1 MLTTNSIRLFVF
13 ATLILALLAGTI
25 LASQEAVGQAAAS
38 LSRIKVSF
46 KLDPS
51 ITRGMYMGERW
62 VSPPTYTAAGEGKEI
77 TMEASAQGLDAKGKP
92 IDISPEWIPE
102 DPKMVAVS
110 PGQGR
115 QVKITVR
122 EAGQSSLKVAA
133 QGLSRKLLIKA
144 TYQDG
149 ATQVEISQ

>member
-1 MLTTNSIRLFVF
+1 MLTANPTRLFVF
-13 ATLILALLAGTI
+13 MTLILVLLGGTI
-25 LASQEAVGQAAAS
+25 LASQEAAGQAAAS
-38 LSRIKVSF
+38 LTRIKVSF

-77 TMEASAQGLDAKGKP
+77 TVEASAQGLDAKGKA
-92 IDISPEWIPE
+92 INISPEWISE

-110 PGQGR
+110 PHQGR

-122 EAGQSSLKVAA
+122 QTGQSSLKVAA
-133 QGLSRKLLIKA
+133 HGVSMKLLIKA

-149 ATQVEISQ
+149 ITQVEISQ

>member
-1 MLTTNSIRLFVF
+1 MLTTNPIRLFVF

-38 LSRIKVSF
+38 LTRIKVSF

>member
-1 MLTTNSIRLFVF
+1 MLTTNPIRLFVF